1 MRPCA
6 NSSQR
11 ARCGGHRSNWI
22 IRSWWAFSGRSRIR
36 RWKQRSKR
44 RFAEWAASA
53 GRIVPTH
60 KTRMSRGR
68 ERRVAGR
75 DQILAAARAI
85 GVRKGWSAV
94 TIRSVAQEL
103 GYKSPLLYEHFR
115 DKEDLLTQI
124 AVEAIAR
131 FEKRLMN
138 DLPEDG
144 QAAFL
149 AMVERYWTFMLR
161 HTQLYRLANGMDG
174 VPIDRKVVGR
184 SAQSLCRAMGDR
196 LRPLL
201 ADNATG

>member
-68 ERRVAGR
+68 ERPVAGR
-75 DQILAAARAI
+75 KQILAAARAI

-103 GYKSPLLYEHFR
+103 GYTSPLLYEHFR

-124 AVEAIAR
+124 AIDAIAG
-131 FEKRLMN
+131 FEKTLTQK
-138 DLPEDG
+138 LPEQNDS
-144 QAAFL
+144 AVLEMAR
-149 AMVERYWTFMLR
+149 RYW
-161 HTQLYRLANGMDG
+161 
-174 VPIDRKVVGR
+174 
-184 SAQSLCRAMGDR
+184 
-196 LRPLL
+196 
-201 ADNATG
+201 